1 MKNEE
6 LRKMENL
13 KQTVPAEPAVPAT
26 PEPARRVVAAI
37 DIGSSALRLDIGEVG
52 AQGDVRLLE
61 SLRHGVR
68 LGKDVFTKGR
78 IQQDTLRRC
87 LAILKN
93 YSRLLKEYGVTRPDQ
108 LRAVATTFAREA
120 SNRDMFVDRIS
131 TATGIA
137 VTVLEESEEARLT
150 YLAVQGLLEAKG
162 ILDEGNVVVME
173 MGGGQTILLYIR
185 KGKVTVA
192 QSFHTGVLRTHELV
206 EAGGG
211 TGPRAKSVLK
221 AYAAELVDQVIK
233 TVPREKISAL
243 VVMGAG
249 ARFAAEHA
257 AAERPGEDSR
267 VTMAPVAA
275 LSELADRLAPM
286 SAQSLV
292 KAHKMSYQD
301 AETVAPAVM
310 SIAQTARALK
320 VREVHIVQATL
331 RDGLL
336 REMAMRD
343 YRSAGFE
350 EQVIYSAQ
358 TMAARYGTDELHVK
372 NVEASAV
379 ALFDE
384 LQEEHQLGGHE
395 RMLLRCAAIL
405 HDIGMYVN
413 ARAHHKHSMYL
424 ILNSD
429 LFGLTRHDMQTVAT
443 VSRYHRK
450 AVPSPAHPEF
460 AMLPMGDR
468 MAVAKL
474 AAILRV
480 ADSLER
486 TPRETPRAL
495 EFRREADRFVIL
507 VRDMEDLTMERLVLR
522 AKGNLFA
529 DVFGLVPELR
539 ERERNCPATQRSK
552 NGTTHEQTE
561 EDPGRTRPCS

>member
-1 MKNEE
+1 
-6 LRKMENL
+6 MENL
-13 KQTVPAEPAVPAT
+13 KQPVAADPPPAVTA

-68 LGKDVFTKGR
+68 LGKDVFAKGR
-78 IQQDTLRRC
+78 VEQDTLRRC

-108 LRAVATTFAREA
+108 LRAVATSFAREA
-120 SNRDMFVDRIS
+120 SNRDMFVDRVS

-137 VTVLEESEEARLT
+137 VNVLEESEEARLT
-150 YLAVQGLLEAKG
+150 YLAVREILEANG
-162 ILDEGNVVVME
+162 ILDAGNVAVME
-173 MGGGQTILLYIR
+173 IGGGQTILLYIR

-192 QSFHTGVLRTHELV
+192 QSFHTGALRTHELV

-211 TGPRAKSVLK
+211 AGPRAKSVLK
-221 AYAAELVDQVIK
+221 AYATELVDQVVQA
-233 TVPREKISAL
+233 VPREKISAL
-243 VVMGAG
+243 VAMGAG
-249 ARFAAEHA
+249 ARFAADHA
-257 AAERPGEDSR
+257 AGEPPGPDGR
-267 VTMAPVAA
+267 VALASAA
-275 LSELADRLAPM
+275 KLAELAERLAPM
-286 SAQSLV
+286 TAQSLV
-292 KAHKMSYQD
+292 KAYKLTYQD

-310 SIAQTARALK
+310 AIAQAARALK

-343 YRSAGFE
+343 HRSAGFE
-350 EQVIYSAQ
+350 EQVVYSAQ
-358 TMAARYGTDELHVK
+358 TMAARYGIDEAHAQ
-372 NVEASAV
+372 NVEAAAV

-384 LQEEHQLGGHE
+384 LKEEHQLGGHE

-405 HDIGMYVN
+405 HDIGIYVN

-424 ILNSD
+424 IQNSD
-429 LFGLTRHDMQTVAT
+429 LFGLTRHDMQIVAI

-460 AMLPMGDR
+460 AALPLEDR
-468 MAVAKL
+468 MTVAKL
-474 AAILRV
+474 AALLRV
-480 ADSLER
+480 ADALER
-486 TPRETPRAL
+486 THRAAPRPL
-495 EFRREADRFVIL
+495 EFRREADRFVIQ

-522 AKGNLFA
+522 EKGNLFA

-539 ERERNCPATQRSK
+539 ELR
-552 NGTTHEQTE
+552 TE
-561 EDPGRTRPCS
+561 LPGNAMA

>member
-1 MKNEE
+1 
-6 LRKMENL
+6 MESL
-13 KQTVPAEPAVPAT
+13 KQPVAVEPAASAAAAA

-68 LGKDVFTKGR
+68 LGKDVFAKGR
-78 IQQDTLRRC
+78 VEQDTLRRC

-108 LRAVATTFAREA
+108 LRAVATSFAREA
-120 SNRDMFVDRIS
+120 TNRDMFVDRVS

-137 VTVLEESEEARLT
+137 VNVLEESEEARLT
-150 YLAVQGLLEAKG
+150 YLAVREILEANG
-162 ILDEGNVVVME
+162 ILDAGNVAVLE
-173 MGGGQTILLYIR
+173 IGGGQTILLYIR

-192 QSFHTGVLRTHELV
+192 QSFHTGALRTHELV

-211 TGPRAKSVLK
+211 AGPRAKSVLK
-221 AYAAELVDQVIK
+221 AYATELVDQVAQA
-233 TVPREKISAL
+233 VPREKISAL
-243 VVMGAG
+243 VAMGAG

-257 AAERPGEDSR
+257 AAGEPPGPDGR
-267 VTMAPVAA
+267 VALASAA
-275 LSELADRLAPM
+275 KLAELADRLAPM
-286 SAQSLV
+286 TAQSLV
-292 KAHKMSYQD
+292 KAYKLTYQD

-310 SIAQTARALK
+310 AIAQAARALK
-320 VREVHIVQATL
+320 VREVHIAQATL

-343 YRSAGFE
+343 HRSAGFE
-350 EQVIYSAQ
+350 EQVVYSAQ
-358 TMAARYGTDELHVK
+358 TMAARYGVDEAHAQ
-372 NVEASAV
+372 NVAAAAT

-384 LQEEHQLGGHE
+384 LKEEHQLGGHE
-395 RMLLRCAAIL
+395 RLLLRCAALL
-405 HDIGMYVN
+405 HDSGIYVN

-424 ILNSD
+424 IQNSD
-429 LFGLTRHDMQTVAT
+429 LFGLTRHDMQIVAI

-460 AMLPMGDR
+460 AALPREDR
-468 MAVAKL
+468 MTVAKL
-474 AAILRV
+474 AALLRV
-480 ADSLER
+480 ADALER
-486 TPRETPRAL
+486 THRAAPRPL
-495 EFRREADRFVIL
+495 EFRREADRFVIQ

-522 AKGNLFA
+522 EKGNLFA

-539 ERERNCPATQRSK
+539 ELR
-552 NGTTHEQTE
+552 TE
-561 EDPGRTRPCS
+561 LPGNAMA